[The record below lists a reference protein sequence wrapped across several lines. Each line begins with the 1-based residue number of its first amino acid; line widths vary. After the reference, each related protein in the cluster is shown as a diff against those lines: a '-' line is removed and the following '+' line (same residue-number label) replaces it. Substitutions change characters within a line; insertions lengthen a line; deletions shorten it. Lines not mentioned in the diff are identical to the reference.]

1 MLMTYTRDQLINAL
15 QNEYE
20 YLIHDDFDPD
30 TDMSASEHLD
40 YLNSLNVEQLIDAA
54 DCDAEYTLDM
64 FMRNHGWCLPWGGF
78 IPFNV
83 DFHSLLVHLTNSHMI
98 SIPTRTSDA
107 VDAMSVSLRRGI
119 VRATFS
125 SGTYEYTGISRRAIL
140 NLILNPNMSLGF
152 WINEN
157 VLATKY
163 NDYSRLP
170 VSVTA

>member
-1 MLMTYTRDQLINAL
+1 M
-15 QNEYE
+15 
-20 YLIHDDFDPD
+20 F
-30 TDMSASEHLD
+30 
-40 YLNSLNVEQLIDAA
+40 
-54 DCDAEYTLDM
+54 TL
-64 FMRNHGWCLPWGGF
+64 RGY

-83 DFHSLLVHLTNSHMI
+83 DFYSLLIHLTNSHMI

-107 VDAMSVSLRRGI
+107 VDAMSVSLRRGV

-125 SGTYEYTGISRRAIL
+125 SGTYEYHGISRRAIL

-163 NDYSRLP
+163 NDYYRQP